1 MGPAQVLRAEER
13 GRRGDE
19 SREDGTDHE
28 VHAEAERD
36 LVDTREDADNGNARD
51 EDPSEEREDRE
62 RERRIGGSLRDQDG
76 DIGRGIGGR
85 IAPPP
90 TQPPEDRPEKGEGG
104 TRGGDGPGDNGP
116 LEVGARPEH
125 RRGGDV
131 RQEVQRTVAHEQAQH
146 REVHD
151 EDQRREPAE
160 PLRPRAQAAISVEPG
175 SQGPPR

>member
-28 VHAEAERD
+28 VRGEAERD

-51 EDPSEEREDRE
+51 EDPSEEREERE
-62 RERRIGGSLRDQDG
+62 RERRIGGSLRDQDR
-76 DIGRGIGGR
+76 DIRRGIGGR
-85 IAPPP
+85 IAPPLME
-90 TQPPEDRPEKGEGG
+90 PPEDRPEKGEGG

-116 LEVGARPEH
+116 LEIGARLEH

-131 RQEVQRTVAHEQAQH
+131 RQEVQGTVAHEQAEH

-151 EDQRREPAE
+151 EDKWGEPTE
-160 PLRPRAQAAISVEPG
+160 SLRPPNARGA
-175 SQGPPR
+175 GPQTTR